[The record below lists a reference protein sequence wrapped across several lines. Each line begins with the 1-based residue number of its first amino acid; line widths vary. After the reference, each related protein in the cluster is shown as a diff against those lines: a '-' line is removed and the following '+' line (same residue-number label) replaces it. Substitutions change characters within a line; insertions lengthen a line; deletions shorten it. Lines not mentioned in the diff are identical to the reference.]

1 MSVLVIDG
9 LKCTLIASHADPWWV
24 TVSMPTGQTDR
35 RKPDRVTLRFPLSAA
50 NVITWRSSSYLSRIK
65 SNLIIRKLV
74 LYNLQAG
81 YERGNF
87 VPSVVWLLTVRYV
100 RAHWQLYTCSQN
112 CLKSEHFHSAT
123 VLQNVH
129 SADSRLL
136 KTHLVHKSC
145 LFPQDCLHGPRLG
158 PNPPCSTLFAFSSI
172 LLFFSVVVPCD
183 RSSLLL
189 VCFFWR
195 TSNASYCIVCP
206 TLNLRSWLY
215 PRFSVLFS
223 AKSPIYTSLISELM
237 HFASERH

>member
-145 LFPQDCLHGPRLG
+145 FSPRTAFTDQDSVRILHAQR
-158 PNPPCSTLFAFSSI
+158 F
-172 LLFFSVVVPCD
+172 
-183 RSSLLL
+183 LLL
-189 VCFFWR
+189 VLFYYFFQLSFR
-195 TSNASYCIVCP
+195 AIDPACYSSVFFGVRRMHRIVSC
-206 TLNLRSWLY
+206 
-215 PRFSVLFS
+215 V
-223 AKSPIYTSLISELM
+223 
-237 HFASERH
+237 RH